1 MDPKGIVGEGYK
13 SGTKKQVSCNF
24 KLGSLCGH
32 SVKKSRKIIR
42 EVEKLISPRLMGE
55 SEDVGRRVGK
65 LLERR

>member
-1 MDPKGIVGEGYK
+1 MIGDM
-13 SGTKKQVSCNF
+13 SRDF
-24 KLGSLCGH
+24 KLVRLYGH
-32 SVKKSRKIIR
+32 SVNKYRKIIR